1 MIGVF
6 FLGVIIGA
14 SLMMIATILISD
26 HWGD

>member
-14 SLMMIATILISD
+14 ASIMIATILISD